1 MHSIHVHWAN
11 LLITSLLITFLMG
24 LFQIIKNSP
33 KPKIYKILLLTSM
46 ILSHVQLIFGGL
58 NWWRRYSQI
67 DSFSMGDEVERMR
80 LIEHPMIM
88 IISIILITYSYILF
102 KKKPENLKTKYIIS
116 SLYALTIVLIIF
128 MVNLMSGNFFPW

>member
-1 MHSIHVHWAN
+1 MKEDA
-11 LLITSLLITFLMG
+11 L
-24 LFQIIKNSP
+24 
-33 KPKIYKILLLTSM
+33 
-46 ILSHVQLIFGGL
+46 
-58 NWWRRYSQI
+58 
-67 DSFSMGDEVERMR
+67 RMR

-102 KKKPENLKTKYIIS
+102 KKKPESLKTKYIIS